1 MGPKPHSPRVQKQ
14 VPSTPEP
21 QCYSWNGIFILF
33 FVIIPRRATLIQKD
47 CDAKLEDAFASQKRQ
62 ASLVE
67 RLQKKIVEFR
77 DKYESSNTRLIEVSQ
92 IANQAQIRYRDT
104 NEVLRTLEDRIRITE
119 VGVKD

>member
-1 MGPKPHSPRVQKQ
+1 MLLVEWNYHS
-14 VPSTPEP
+14 
-21 QCYSWNGIFILF
+21 F
-33 FVIIPRRATLIQKD
+33 FYIIPRRATLIQKD

-67 RLQKKIVEFR
+67 RLQTKIVEFR